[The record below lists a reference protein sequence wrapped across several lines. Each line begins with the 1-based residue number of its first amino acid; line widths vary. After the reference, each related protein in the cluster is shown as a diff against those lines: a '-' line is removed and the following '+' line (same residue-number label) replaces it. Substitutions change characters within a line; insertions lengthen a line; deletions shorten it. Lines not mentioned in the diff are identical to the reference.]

1 VCGFGNQTCLDTLPD
16 GVVLIHLQQQFKL
29 KNMKEIPFSSIVIK
43 TTLVHTVTYF
53 LIGLLSFVFLDYS
66 ARYVDPAVSI
76 ALRQT
81 DHPLVTAGPL
91 FQVLRGF
98 LFGVAFYA
106 LRDVIFRKQR
116 GWLTLWLV
124 LLIVGIFSPFS
135 SAPGSIE
142 GIVYSTLPMWFHMLS
157 LPELIIQ
164 SFLLASLTHYLVNHP
179 DKAWLSFLF
188 GILFIIIVILT
199 LLGIL
204 SALGFLP
211 AR

>member
-1 VCGFGNQTCLDTLPD
+1 
-16 GVVLIHLQQQFKL
+16 
-29 KNMKEIPFSSIVIK
+29 MKEFSFSSIAVK

-53 LIGLLSFVFLDYS
+53 VIGLLSFLFLDYS
-66 ARYVDPAVSI
+66 AKYADPTVAV

-98 LFGVAFYA
+98 LFGIVFYA
-106 LRDVIFRKQR
+106 LRDLIFPKQR

-124 LLIVGIFSPFS
+124 LLIVGVFSPFS

-142 GIVYSTLPMWFHMLS
+142 GVVYSTLPMWFHLMS

-164 SFLLASLTHYLVNHP
+164 SFLLAFLTHYWVNHP
-179 DKAWLSFLF
+179 EKRWLKIFL
-188 GILFIIIVILT
+188 GILSMLIIVLA

-204 SALGFLP
+204 FALGFLP
-211 AR
+211 APK

>member
-1 VCGFGNQTCLDTLPD
+1 M
-16 GVVLIHLQQQFKL
+16 
-29 KNMKEIPFSSIVIK
+29 KNYSFSSIVIK

-53 LIGLLSFVFLDYS
+53 LIGLLSFLFLDYS
-66 ARYVDPAVSI
+66 ARYTDPAVAV
-76 ALRQT
+76 ALRQI

-98 LFGVAFYA
+98 LFGFAFYA
-106 LRDVIFRKQR
+106 LRDVIFPKPR

-142 GIVYSTLPMWFHMLS
+142 GVVYSTLPMWFHIIS

-164 SFLLASLTHYLVNHP
+164 SFLLAFLTHHVVNHP
-179 DKAWLSFLF
+179 EKRWLSILF
-188 GILFIIIVILT
+188 GILFGIIVLLA

>member
-1 VCGFGNQTCLDTLPD
+1 
-16 GVVLIHLQQQFKL
+16 
-29 KNMKEIPFSSIVIK
+29 MKEFAFSSIVIK

-53 LIGLLSFVFLDYS
+53 LIGLLSFLFLDYS
-66 ARYVDPAVSI
+66 ARYADPTVAV

-81 DHPLVTAGPL
+81 DDPLVTAGPL

-98 LFGVAFYA
+98 LFGIAFYV
-106 LRDVIFRKQR
+106 LRDVIFPKRG

-142 GIVYSTLPMWFHMLS
+142 GIVYSTLPMWFHIMS

-164 SFLLASLTHYLVNHP
+164 SFLLASLTQYLVNHP
-179 DKAWLSFLF
+179 EKRWLSILF
-188 GILFIIIVILT
+188 GILFVIIVLLA

-204 SALGFLP
+204 SALGFLSAP
-211 AR
+211 A

>member
-1 VCGFGNQTCLDTLPD
+1 
-16 GVVLIHLQQQFKL
+16 
-29 KNMKEIPFSSIVIK
+29 MKEFSFSSIAIK

-53 LIGLLSFVFLDYS
+53 LIGLLSFLFLDYG
-66 ARYVDPAVSI
+66 ARYADPAVAV

-81 DHPLVTAGPL
+81 DHPLVAAGPL

-98 LFGVAFYA
+98 LFGIAFYA
-106 LRDVIFRKQR
+106 LRDVIFPKRR

-142 GIVYSTLPMWFHMLS
+142 GIVYSTLPMWFHIMS

-179 DKAWLSFLF
+179 EKRRLSILF
-188 GILFIIIVILT
+188 GTLFVVIVLLA

-211 AR
+211 APA

>member
-1 VCGFGNQTCLDTLPD
+1 
-16 GVVLIHLQQQFKL
+16 
-29 KNMKEIPFSSIVIK
+29 MKDYSFSSIAIK
-43 TTLVHTVTYF
+43 TTLAHTVTYF
-53 LIGLLSFVFLDYS
+53 LIGLLSFLFLDYS
-66 ARYVDPAVSI
+66 ARYADPAVAV
-76 ALRQT
+76 ALRQS
-81 DHPLVTAGPL
+81 DHPLVTAGPI

-98 LFGVAFYA
+98 LFGIAFYA
-106 LRDVIFRKQR
+106 LRDVIFPKRR

-142 GIVYSTLPMWFHMLS
+142 GVVYSTLPIWFHILS

-164 SFLLASLTHYLVNHP
+164 SFLLAFLAYYLVNHP
-179 DKAWLSFLF
+179 ENRWMGNLF
-188 GILFIIIVILT
+188 GTLFVIIVLLA

-211 AR
+211 VPA

>member
-1 VCGFGNQTCLDTLPD
+1 
-16 GVVLIHLQQQFKL
+16 
-29 KNMKEIPFSSIVIK
+29 MKEFSFSSIAVK
-43 TTLVHTVTYF
+43 TTIVHTVTYF
-53 LIGLLSFVFLDYS
+53 VIGLLSFLFLDYS
-66 ARYVDPAVSI
+66 ARYADPTVAV

-91 FQVLRGF
+91 LQVLRG
-98 LFGVAFYA
+98 LLLGIAFYA
-106 LRDVIFRKQR
+106 LRYLIFPKPR

-142 GIVYSTLPMWFHMLS
+142 GVVYSTLPMWFHLMS

-164 SFLLASLTHYLVNHP
+164 SFLLASLTHYLMNHP
-179 DKAWLSFLF
+179 EKRWLSLWFGTLF
-188 GILFIIIVILT
+188 VIIVLLA

-204 SALGFLP
+204 AELGFLP
-211 AR
+211 APK

>member
-1 VCGFGNQTCLDTLPD
+1 MVENGITPNSPASNFIQLL
-16 GVVLIHLQQQFKL
+16 HLQHQSKQKS
-29 KNMKEIPFSSIVIK
+29 MKKISFSSIAIK

-53 LIGLLSFVFLDYS
+53 LVGLLSFLFLDYS
-66 ARYVDPAVSI
+66 AKYADPAVAV
-76 ALRQT
+76 ALRQA

-98 LFGVAFYA
+98 LFGIAFYA
-106 LRDVIFRKQR
+106 LRDVIFPKRS

-124 LLIVGIFSPFS
+124 LLIVGILSPFS

-142 GIVYSTLPMWFHMLS
+142 GVVYSTLPMWFHIMS

-164 SFLLASLTHYLVNHP
+164 SFLLASLTHYWVNHP
-179 DKAWLSFLF
+179 EKRWLSISFVTLF
-188 GILFIIIVILT
+188 VIIVLLA

-211 AR
+211 APA

>member
-1 VCGFGNQTCLDTLPD
+1 
-16 GVVLIHLQQQFKL
+16 
-29 KNMKEIPFSSIVIK
+29 MKEFSFSSIAIK
-43 TTLVHTVTYF
+43 TILVHTVTYF
-53 LIGLLSFVFLDYS
+53 LIGLLSFLFLDYS
-66 ARYVDPAVSI
+66 ARYADPAVAV

-98 LFGVAFYA
+98 LFGIAFYA
-106 LRDVIFRKQR
+106 LRDVIFPKRR

-135 SAPGSIE
+135 SAPGSLE
-142 GIVYSTLPMWFHMLS
+142 GIVYSTLPMWFHILS

-179 DKAWLSFLF
+179 EKRWLSILF
-188 GILFIIIVILT
+188 GTLFVVIVVLA

-211 AR
+211 APA